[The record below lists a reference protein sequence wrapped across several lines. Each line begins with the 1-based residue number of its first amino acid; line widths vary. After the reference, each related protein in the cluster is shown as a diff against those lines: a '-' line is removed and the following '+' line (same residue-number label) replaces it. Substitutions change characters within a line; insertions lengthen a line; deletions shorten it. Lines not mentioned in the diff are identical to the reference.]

1 MITRD
6 PDRVGANL
14 GTQTAFDVSGFVLGP
29 LLAAVLAQVLGL
41 RAPFLALA
49 VVYGATL
56 VVLLRL
62 DLQTG
67 ATATVHRAVRG
78 LMRLPAVQSAL
89 CAAIA
94 FYLTIGMF
102 EALWSVLLRDLG
114 AETWLIGLTLSIF
127 TIPMI
132 LFAPKGGALAQRKGP
147 IKVVSVSILVAAVC
161 TVVYGF
167 GPLWLIIGISAI
179 HATADAF
186 TMPSN
191 QVAVAIAS
199 PPDQVASGQG
209 LLGATGLAVAGLAA
223 LVGAG
228 VYETFGR
235 EAGVH
240 RHRRHHGAVPAGG
253 PLAVGGARP
262 RPRRAHSRPGLNGPR
277 SSGTCAHD
285 HRNLLQNTGSDGR
298 PWTDGA
304 PRLDRCRPRARR
316 RGRRRDGAAPSE
328 GSLPRSAAH
337 LRPRPAGGSW
347 LSLPR
352 APRPTT
358 ADDDWVLEAFDADE
372 IAELRRID
380 EAVRRDLAR
389 DHHAVVLARVPGEPA
404 RPSRA
409 RWWRGPRERLTL
421 VLADGTALELDGVSQ
436 DRAVWLGY
444 CQVQFGLVLE
454 AIGPAD
460 ASWAARLNS
469 CGCDTPLR
477 ASRLRVS

>member
-1 MITRD
+1 
-6 PDRVGANL
+6 
-14 GTQTAFDVSGFVLGP
+14 
-29 LLAAVLAQVLGL
+29 
-41 RAPFLALA
+41 
-49 VVYGATL
+49 L

-132 LFAPKGGALAQRKGP
+132 LFAPKGGAMAQRKGP
-147 IKVVSVSILVAAVC
+147 IKVVSISILVAAVC
-161 TVVYGF
+161 TTAYGF

-235 EAGVH
+235 QAVFTAT
-240 RHRRHHGAVPAGG
+240 GATMVLFL
-253 PLAVGGARP
+253 LA
-262 RPRRAHSRPGLNGPR
+262 
-277 SSGTCAHD
+277 
-285 HRNLLQNTGSDGR
+285 
-298 PWTDGA
+298 
-304 PRLDRCRPRARR
+304 
-316 RGRRRDGAAPSE
+316 
-328 GSLPRSAAH
+328 
-337 LRPRPAGGSW
+337 
-347 LSLPR
+347 
-352 APRPTT
+352 
-358 ADDDWVLEAFDADE
+358 
-372 IAELRRID
+372 
-380 EAVRRDLAR
+380 
-389 DHHAVVLARVPGEPA
+389 
-404 RPSRA
+404 A
-409 RWWRGPRERLTL
+409 RWRWSVHARG
-421 VLADGTALELDGVSQ
+421 LAEPT
-436 DRAVWLGY
+436 
-444 CQVQFGLVLE
+444 
-454 AIGPAD
+454 PAP
-460 ASWAARLNS
+460 
-469 CGCDTPLR
+469 G
-477 ASRLRVS
+477 